1 MITSTTISKIA
12 AALVNA
18 QAEMENATKGS
29 KNPFFKSTYADLNA
43 IREVALPA
51 LNKHK
56 IVALQPTVVIDGKK
70 YVQTTLMHET
80 GEFISGITEI
90 LSVKENDAQAQGSGI
105 SYARR
110 YGLSAIL
117 NVGAED
123 DDGNA
128 ASGNIKPLI
137 RDNKPLNDMMK
148 DVGKIFNDAAVVK
161 KTVAQHTFTLPDK
174 EKEKSVGWIKQQL
187 AKQPNWQMEWKVIM
201 KKITGVDSVQALSE
215 LPHESLT
222 EITKLLLTTY
232 KIED

>member
-12 AALVNA
+12 AALVQA

-51 LNKHK
+51 LNKNK

-128 ASGNIKPLI
+128 ASGKKQEP
-137 RDNKPLNDMMK
+137 
-148 DVGKIFNDAAVVK
+148 VAVQVPVAQK

-187 AKQPNWQMEWKVIM
+187 AKQPNWQMDWKIIM

>member
-1 MITSTTISKIA
+1 MITSTTIGKIA
-12 AALVNA
+12 AALVQA
-18 QAEMENATKGS
+18 QAEMENASKGS
-29 KNPFFKSTYADLNA
+29 KNPFFKSSYADLNA
-43 IREVALPA
+43 IREVSLPA

-56 IVALQPTVVIDGKK
+56 IVALQPTVVIEHKK
-70 YVQTTLMHET
+70 YVQTTLMHES
-80 GEFISGITEI
+80 GEFIAGLTEI

-105 SYARR
+105 TYARR
-110 YGLSAIL
+110 YGLQSIL
-117 NVGAED
+117 NIGAED

-128 ASGNIKPLI
+128 ASGKKQEP
-137 RDNKPLNDMMK
+137 
-148 DVGKIFNDAAVVK
+148 VVIQVPVAQK

-187 AKQPNWQMEWKVIM
+187 AKQPNWQADWKIIM